1 MNNKV
6 FERISE
12 YIDNNDVVLF
22 MKGSKDMPMCGFSAK
37 VVHIL
42 EMLGVDFLVVD
53 VLEDSEIRDAIK
65 KFSDWP
71 TIPQLYI
78 RGEFIGGCDIVSQM
92 YSEGELQKLLQV

>member
-1 MNNKV
+1 MNNKI
-6 FERISE
+6 FERIKE

-42 EMLGVDFLVVD
+42 ELLGVDFLDVD

-78 RGEFIGGCDIVSQM
+78 RGEFIGGCDIISQM
-92 YSEGELQKLLQV
+92 HSEGELQKLLQV

>member
-1 MNNKV
+1 MNNKI
-6 FERISE
+6 FERIKE

-42 EMLGVDFLVVD
+42 ELLGVDFLDVD
-53 VLEDSEIRDAIK
+53 VLEDSEIREAIK

-78 RGEFIGGCDIVSQM
+78 RGEFIGGCDIISQM
-92 YSEGELQKLLQV
+92 HSEGELQKLLQI

>member
-1 MNNKV
+1 MNKKV

>member
-6 FERISE
+6 FERIGE

-42 EMLGVDFLVVD
+42 EMLGVDFLDVD